1 MISSASHNPNWNEFR
16 LCGGGA
22 GAWARSCAC
31 YNWSESVVGPISLC
45 GLMIRLL
52 WSEMLIRSCEG
63 KVVHCK
69 LTGGALMFAAKEP
82 WFLAGPV
89 VRKWKSSQFA
99 PQRRAT
105 VHPPLSVYPFNLI
118 HLQWFVTPLHRGV
131 CRWRSGGEAVSQKA
145 VQSTVRK
152 RLVLKKKK
160 KKESVWIA
168 PGAFPSHPSE
178 CRREASIPFFL
189 LVKRDLS
196 SPFFPFLH
204 PLPRKWNQKLVWL
217 LQVCFCR
224 LLHRQS
230 NKLFRWLQFFFLF
243 FFCFLHCRRRGIG

>member
-63 KVVHCK
+63 KVEHCK

-82 WFLAGPV
+82 WFPAGPV

-131 CRWRSGGEAVSQKA
+131 CRWQSGV
-145 VQSTVRK
+145 K
-152 RLVLKKKK
+152 RCHKKLYFYSAAAPRVKKK
-160 KKESVWIA
+160 KKE
-168 PGAFPSHPSE
+168 
-178 CRREASIPFFL
+178 
-189 LVKRDLS
+189 K
-196 SPFFPFLH
+196 
-204 PLPRKWNQKLVWL
+204 K
-217 LQVCFCR
+217 VCE
-224 LLHRQS
+224 
-230 NKLFRWLQFFFLF
+230 
-243 FFCFLHCRRRGIG
+243 